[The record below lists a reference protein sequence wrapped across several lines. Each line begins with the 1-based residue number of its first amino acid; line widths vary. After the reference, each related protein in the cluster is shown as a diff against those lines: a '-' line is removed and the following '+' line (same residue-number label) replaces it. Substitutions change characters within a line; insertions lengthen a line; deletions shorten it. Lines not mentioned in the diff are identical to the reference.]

1 MITKEIQVNGTVF
14 RLTLTDPIISQVKN
28 LKSLYNTAYED
39 PESFEQLS
47 TEISSVIQEISTAI
61 EPKADDTHLD
71 SLIQEIIKTVDDKT
85 AEIKKISSEKI
96 GEKQPENLDIKNK
109 FFIFY
114 N

>member
-14 RLTLTDPIISQVKN
+14 RLTLTDLIIGQVKN

-47 TEISSVIQEISTAI
+47 TEISSAIQEISTAV

-71 SLIQEIIKTVDDKT
+71 GLIQEIIKTVDAKT
-85 AEIKKISSEKI
+85 AEIKKVSSEKI
-96 GEKQPENLDIKNK
+96 EKKTTK
-109 FFIFY
+109 KSRRKK
-114 N
+114 

>member
-1 MITKEIQVNGTVF
+1 MITKEIQVSGITF

-28 LKSLYNTAYED
+28 LKALYNTAYED

-71 SLIQEIIKTVDDKT
+71 GLIQEIIKTVDDKT
-85 AEIKKISSEKI
+85 AEIKKISNEKI
-96 GEKQPENLDIKNK
+96 GKKTYK
-109 FFIFY
+109 KTKRKK
-114 N
+114 

>member
-85 AEIKKISSEKI
+85 AEIKKISNEKI
-96 GEKQPENLDIKNK
+96 GRKTTRKSIRKK
-109 FFIFY
+109 
-114 N
+114 

>member
-61 EPKADDTHLD
+61 EPKPDDTHLD

-85 AEIKKISSEKI
+85 AEIKNISSEKI
-96 GEKQPENLDIKNK
+96 GEKTTRKSRHK
-109 FFIFY
+109 K
-114 N
+114 

>member
-85 AEIKKISSEKI
+85 AEIKNTSSGKIRGKTTRKSRHK
-96 GEKQPENLDIKNK
+96 K
-109 FFIFY
+109 
-114 N
+114 

>member
-1 MITKEIQVNGTVF
+1 MITKEIQVSGITF

-47 TEISSVIQEISTAI
+47 TEISSAIQEISTAV

-71 SLIQEIIKTVDDKT
+71 GLIQEIIKTVDAKT
-85 AEIKKISSEKI
+85 AEIKKVSSEKI
-96 GEKQPENLDIKNK
+96 EKKTTK
-109 FFIFY
+109 KSRRKK
-114 N
+114 

>member
-85 AEIKKISSEKI
+85 AEIKKISNEKI
-96 GEKQPENLDIKNK
+96 GGKTTRKSK
-109 FFIFY
+109 RKK
-114 N
+114 

>member
-1 MITKEIQVNGTVF
+1 MITKEIQVNGITF

-85 AEIKKISSEKI
+85 AEIKKISNEKI
-96 GEKQPENLDIKNK
+96 GEKTTRKSK
-109 FFIFY
+109 RKK
-114 N
+114 

>member
-14 RLTLTDPIISQVKN
+14 RLTLTDPIIGQVKN
-28 LKSLYNTAYED
+28 LKSLYNTEYED

-85 AEIKKISSEKI
+85 AEIKKISNEKI
-96 GEKQPENLDIKNK
+96 GKKTTRK
-109 FFIFY
+109 STRKK
-114 N
+114 

>member
-1 MITKEIQVNGTVF
+1 MITKEIKVNGTVF

-28 LKSLYNTAYED
+28 LKALYNTTYED

-47 TEISSVIQEISTAI
+47 TEISNVIQEISTAI

-85 AEIKKISSEKI
+85 AEIKNSSSEKI
-96 GEKQPENLDIKNK
+96 GGKTTRKPRHKK
-109 FFIFY
+109 
-114 N
+114 

>member
-85 AEIKKISSEKI
+85 AEIKNISSEKKE
-96 GEKQPENLDIKNK
+96 GKTTRKSRHK
-109 FFIFY
+109 K
-114 N
+114 

>member
-1 MITKEIQVNGTVF
+1 MITKEIEVNGTVF

-47 TEISSVIQEISTAI
+47 TEISNVIQEISTAI

-85 AEIKKISSEKI
+85 AEIKNISSEKK
-96 GEKQPENLDIKNK
+96 EKKTTRK
-109 FFIFY
+109 SRHKK
-114 N
+114 

>member
-1 MITKEIQVNGTVF
+1 MITKEIQVDGTVF
-14 RLTLTDPIISQVKN
+14 RLTLTDLIIGQVKN

-85 AEIKKISSEKI
+85 AEIKNISSEKI
-96 GEKQPENLDIKNK
+96 VGKTTRKSRHK
-109 FFIFY
+109 K
-114 N
+114 

>member
-14 RLTLTDPIISQVKN
+14 RLTLTDPIIGQVKN

-47 TEISSVIQEISTAI
+47 TEISNVIQEISTAI

-85 AEIKKISSEKI
+85 AEIKNTPSEKKT
-96 GEKQPENLDIKNK
+96 EKNNQKIRHKK
-109 FFIFY
+109 
-114 N
+114 

>member
-14 RLTLTDPIISQVKN
+14 RLTLTDPIIGQVKN

-85 AEIKKISSEKI
+85 AEIKKISNEKI
-96 GEKQPENLDIKNK
+96 GKKTTRKSIHKK
-109 FFIFY
+109 
-114 N
+114 

>member
-28 LKSLYNTAYED
+28 LKSLYNATYED

-85 AEIKKISSEKI
+85 AEIKKISNEKI
-96 GEKQPENLDIKNK
+96 GGKTTRKSK
-109 FFIFY
+109 RKK
-114 N
+114 

>member
-61 EPKADDTHLD
+61 EPKPDDTHLD

-85 AEIKKISSEKI
+85 AEIKNISSEKI
-96 GEKQPENLDIKNK
+96 GKKTTRK
-109 FFIFY
+109 SRHKK
-114 N
+114 

>member
-47 TEISSVIQEISTAI
+47 TEISNVIQEISTAI

-85 AEIKKISSEKI
+85 AEIKNTSSEKI
-96 GEKQPENLDIKNK
+96 RRKTTRKSRHK
-109 FFIFY
+109 K
-114 N
+114 

>member
-1 MITKEIQVNGTVF
+1 MITKEIQVDGIVF
-14 RLTLTDPIISQVKN
+14 RLTLTDPIINQVKN

-61 EPKADDTHLD
+61 EPKADDTYLD

-85 AEIKKISSEKI
+85 AEIKNISSEKKE
-96 GEKQPENLDIKNK
+96 EKTTRKSRHK
-109 FFIFY
+109 K
-114 N
+114 

>member
-1 MITKEIQVNGTVF
+1 MIIKEIQVNGTVF
-14 RLTLTDPIISQVKN
+14 RLTLTDLIIGQVKN

-47 TEISSVIQEISTAI
+47 TEISNVIQEISTAI

-85 AEIKKISSEKI
+85 AEIKKISNEKI
-96 GEKQPENLDIKNK
+96 GKKTTRK
-109 FFIFY
+109 SRHKK
-114 N
+114 

>member
-28 LKSLYNTAYED
+28 LKALYNTAYED

-47 TEISSVIQEISTAI
+47 TEISNVIQEISTAI
-61 EPKADDTHLD
+61 EPKADETYLD

-85 AEIKKISSEKI
+85 AEIKKISNEKI
-96 GEKQPENLDIKNK
+96 DKKTTKKPRRKK
-109 FFIFY
+109 
-114 N
+114 

>member
-1 MITKEIQVNGTVF
+1 MITKEIQVSGITF

-47 TEISSVIQEISTAI
+47 TEISSAIQEISTAI
-61 EPKADDTHLD
+61 EPKADDIHLD

-85 AEIKKISSEKI
+85 AEIKKITNEKV
-96 GEKQPENLDIKNK
+96 EKKTSK
-109 FFIFY
+109 KSRRKK
-114 N
+114 

>member
-1 MITKEIQVNGTVF
+1 MITKEIIVDGITF
-14 RLTLTDPIISQVKN
+14 RLTLTDPIINQVKN

-85 AEIKKISSEKI
+85 AEIKNISSEKKE
-96 GEKQPENLDIKNK
+96 GKTTRKSRHK
-109 FFIFY
+109 K
-114 N
+114 